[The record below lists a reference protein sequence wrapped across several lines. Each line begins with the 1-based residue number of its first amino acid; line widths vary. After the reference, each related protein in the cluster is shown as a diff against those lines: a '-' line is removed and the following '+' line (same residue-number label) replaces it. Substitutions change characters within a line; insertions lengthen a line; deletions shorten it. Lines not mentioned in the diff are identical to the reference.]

1 MPPPGSAPS
10 AAVDPAPHW
19 ALRVPTSHA
28 RRSCA
33 PAMAVRT
40 SGEQSWPAP
49 LALFARAAH
58 SAMRTRPRAPVAGP
72 RAPSSP
78 PYALRARAP
87 LAPPMCAAAPATLL
101 AATVAFGRRQRKGR
115 RKNEVGFREGG
126 AFNWARPG
134 SEGCFGPTNK

>member
-1 MPPPGSAPS
+1 VPPPGSAPS

-19 ALRVPTSHA
+19 ALRAPTSHA

-40 SGEQSWPAP
+40 SGKQSWPAP
-49 LALFARAAH
+49 PALFARALP
-58 SAMRTRPRAPVAGP
+58 T
-72 RAPSSP
+72 P
-78 PYALRARAP
+78 PCARVRARRSRAHVHRHRR
-87 LAPPMCAAAPATLL
+87 LTRCARAPPMCAAAPATPL
-101 AATVAFGRRQRKGR
+101 AAIVAFGRRQRKGR

-126 AFNWARPG
+126 VFNWARPG